1 MIMGTI
7 TVKVD
12 DELRRKMQMVRINWS
27 KYIRDAI
34 RRRVDLERRQSAAEK
49 LLKGLK
55 AGNNVV
61 PKGFIN
67 GTLRETRE
75 AR

>member
-1 MIMGTI
+1 MILGTVTI
-7 TVKVD
+7 KVD
-12 DELRRKMQMVRINWS
+12 DELRRKMQIVRINWS

-34 RRRVDLERRQSAAEK
+34 RRRVDLEQRQSAAEK

-67 GTLRETRE
+67 GTLRELRE